1 MPLARCTDADIP
13 QICAIEQRA
22 ENKGRIGA
30 WPPETHAAHMRA
42 AHVGYFARRA
52 VDGSLA
58 AYAIVDRIIDP
69 DGRAYLRRIAT
80 ETRGAGHG
88 RALLAEVL
96 EHLFNETQSQ
106 SVDLLVRDF
115 NSNARSLYA
124 GLGFREDGVRR
135 DRDGLTS
142 IAMSITREEW
152 TVLR

>member
-80 ETRGAGHG
+80 ETREQKELTK
-88 RALLAEVL
+88 RSLQVL
-96 EHLFNETQSQ
+96 ERIERNLSMGGDVTNF
-106 SVDLLVRDF
+106 
-115 NSNARSLYA
+115 AA
-124 GLGFREDGVRR
+124 
-135 DRDGLTS
+135 
-142 IAMSITREEW
+142 
-152 TVLR
+152 